1 MAITPISDNAFVMT
15 AICPKTKGH
24 YGITVDRIMKNTY
37 KMVGAFKINMD
48 KAQREGY
55 DSKKVT
61 GSLQPDSEYPG
72 CPYCKAQSLIFCGC
86 GAVFCWNGSTT
97 VTCPK
102 CGYHGGVGYSESISF
117 QGGSM

>member
-1 MAITPISDNAFVMT
+1 MTPISDNAFVMT

-37 KMVGAFKINMD
+37 KMVWAFKINMD
-48 KAQREGY
+48 KAKREGY

-72 CPYCKAQSLIFCGC
+72 CPYCKAHSLIFCGC
-86 GAVFCWNGSTT
+86 GAVFCWNGSNT